1 MEKIILITFFSIL
14 ITILFIYLLY
24 FILKNISFNRKKY
37 IFFSLELDTK
47 RWIIKRNN
55 SLLNNIIY
63 DEKFNWYFK
72 NKIGKGWVGI
82 NKLFKILDPIDVEKW
97 KKSIEYCIQNKTNS
111 SINHEI
117 KFKIEGNKKNVSY
130 FFNIKFIYINEE
142 HINIEFRTKENFD
155 KNNLIKKIISKNE
168 ILNDKKEYK
177 LFAGFY
183 IEDNENLNV
192 FISFIKEM
200 SNVINIKNFSF
211 FKSNSIIVM
220 YFSNDSYK
228 KITRTRIK
236 LENKLSKSNK
246 KSNIN
251 NYYLSC
257 GFVECQSDLYENNF
271 SKIMTRISFVLV
283 KSKVLNKPIYFN
295 QKNIA
300 FNEFEEFKEKIINI
314 HKIIES
320 PQVEYETIPIT
331 SLKNKRN
338 IFNLYIPKF
347 SLDDYFWNDYII
359 KINNF
364 DKKIREKF
372 TSYVLTNNEL
382 LMDKKIVIS
391 INDYQ
396 IEEIFDLMKT
406 RNNIL
411 FLINQTKYK
420 KVIEFI
426 NLIKILDLSEIKYG
440 LVFDELNSKAI
451 SILANVKPQLI
462 VLSEKFNANFNKD
475 NINNKLRL
483 VDAIITTERLGIML
497 MFINLSSEDKKE
509 VLLLSK
515 YDKLFVNIFDEN
527 IFI

>member
-1 MEKIILITFFSIL
+1 MEKILLITFFSIL
-14 ITILFIYLLY
+14 TTILFAYFVY
-24 FILKNISFNRKKY
+24 FILKNTSFNRKKY

-82 NKLFKILDPIDVEKW
+82 NKLFKILDPVDVEKW

-117 KFKIEGNKKNVSY
+117 KFKIEGNKKYISY
-130 FFNIKFIYINEE
+130 FFNIKFIYINED

-155 KNNLIKKIISKNE
+155 NSNLIKKIISKNE
-168 ILNDKKEYK
+168 IFNDKNFYK
-177 LFAGFY
+177 LFVGFY
-183 IEDNENLNV
+183 IEDNENANV
-192 FISFIKEM
+192 FTSFIKEM
-200 SNVINIKNFSF
+200 SEIVNIKHFSF
-211 FKSNSIIVM
+211 FKSNSIVVM
-220 YFSNDSYK
+220 YNSNNSYK
-228 KITRTRIK
+228 KIARTRIK
-236 LENKLSKSNK
+236 LGNKLAKSNK

-257 GFVECQSDLYENNF
+257 GFVECENNIDENNF

-283 KSKVLNKPIYFN
+283 KSKILNKPIYFN

-300 FNEFEEFKEKIINI
+300 FNEFEEFKEKIMNV
-314 HKIIES
+314 HNMIES
-320 PQVEYETIPIT
+320 SQIDYEKIPII

-338 IFNLYIPKF
+338 VFNLYTPKF
-347 SLDDYFWNDYII
+347 PLDDYFWNDYII
-359 KINNF
+359 KINDF

-372 TSYVLTNNEL
+372 TSYILTNNDL

-396 IEEIFDLMKT
+396 IEEIFDLMKN
-406 RNNIL
+406 RKNIL
-411 FLINQTKYK
+411 FLINQIKYK
-420 KVIEFI
+420 KVMEFI
-426 NLIKILDLSEIKYG
+426 NVIKILDLSEIKYG
-440 LVFDELNSKAI
+440 LVFEELNSKVI

-462 VLSEKFNANFNKD
+462 VLSEKFNTNFNKD

-515 YDKLFVNIFDEN
+515 YDKLFVNIYDDN